1 MNEIINK
8 INFLL
13 DQKSFK
19 EASYLLETVLI
30 MNPKGSAHLNILLA
44 EVYIILKENY
54 YRFRARQLL
63 EAYLDNELNP
73 DPKAVKLLI
82 FNVYL
87 TNGPVDKA
95 SEYSQK
101 FKSQLSEEEFNLI
114 NKKLSEVN
122 ELEIS
127 LNQQSNS
134 KVPIGRFPDQID
146 EFQNLQKLIEVQC
159 LNGSPDLKILNNSKI
174 FTFGSCFA
182 RNVGRVLR
190 DKYFNVNDF
199 FIGEEV
205 NTTFSNLNIIKYI
218 LFNNLENHKDYYQN
232 LLQHIN
238 VDKIRQQFKESEI
251 FIYTAGV
258 ASAFFNKKNKSYIP
272 HSPANFKKIINNKD
286 YEHRY
291 STVDENILNLEE
303 TLKLLREECNF
314 KHLFVTISP
323 IPLSVSIGNNSAV
336 IADMESKSILRN
348 AVGIFSRSNTL
359 DVTYFP
365 SFEVFR
371 FLPCFRNES
380 AFGLDDGSSRHPN
393 YNYISTVIDLFIK
406 KYS

>member
-8 INFLL
+8 VNFFLN
-13 DQKSFK
+13 QKSFK

-30 MNPKGSAHLNILLA
+30 MDPKGTVHLNILLA
-44 EVYIILKENY
+44 EIYIILKENY

-63 EAYLDNELNP
+63 EAYLDKELNP

-87 TNGPVDKA
+87 SIGPANKA

-101 FKSQLSEEEFNLI
+101 FKTQLSEEEFNYI
-114 NKKLSEVN
+114 NKKLTEIN
-122 ELEIS
+122 ELEVS
-127 LNQQSNS
+127 LNHQSKS
-134 KVPIGRFPDQID
+134 KIQIGRLPDQID
-146 EFQNLQKLIEVQC
+146 NFQDLQKIIETQC
-159 LNGSPDLKILNNSKI
+159 LNGSPNVKILNNSKI

-182 RNVGRVLR
+182 RNVGRVLKE
-190 DKYFNVNDF
+190 KYFDVNDF

-218 LFNNLENHKDYYQN
+218 LFNNLENHNDYYQN
-232 LLQHIN
+232 LLQHIS

-291 STVDENILNLEE
+291 STVDENILCLEE
-303 TLKLLREECNF
+303 TLKLLKEECNF
-314 KHLFVTISP
+314 KHLFLTISP
-323 IPLSVSIGNNSAV
+323 IPLLASIGNNSTLV
-336 IADMESKSILRN
+336 ADMESKSILRS
-348 AVGIFSRSNTL
+348 AVGIFSRSNTS

-371 FLPCFRNES
+371 LLPCFRNES

-393 YNYISTVIDLFIK
+393 YNYVNTTIDLFIK

>member
-30 MNPKGSAHLNILLA
+30 MNPKGGAHLNILLA

-182 RNVGRVLR
+182 RNVGRVLK

-323 IPLSVSIGNNSAV
+323 IPLSASIGNNSAV